1 MFTIDPLVP
10 INRFSFSLRNAMD
23 EGRVIQ
29 ARKALEK
36 NQTQA
41 KQIQSEQDVL
51 LGQNEKYRWLKIIIG
66 VAFVFMVVG
75 AVVVIILSL

>member
-1 MFTIDPLVP
+1 
-10 INRFSFSLRNAMD
+10 MD

-36 NQTQA
+36 NQSQL
-41 KQIQSEQDVL
+41 KQIQFEQDVL
-51 LGQNEKYRWLKIIIG
+51 LGQNDKYRWLKIIIG
-66 VAFVFMVVG
+66 AVFVFTVVA

>member
-1 MFTIDPLVP
+1 
-10 INRFSFSLRNAMD
+10 MD
-23 EGRVIQ
+23 EERVIQ

-36 NQTQA
+36 NQTQL

-51 LGQNEKYRWLKIIIG
+51 LGQNDKYRWLKIIG
-66 VAFVFMVVG
+66 GAAFVFTVVA

>member
-1 MFTIDPLVP
+1 
-10 INRFSFSLRNAMD
+10 MD

-36 NQTQA
+36 NQTQL
-41 KQIQSEQDVL
+41 KQIQFEQDVL
-51 LGQNEKYRWLKIIIG
+51 LEQNEKYRWVKIIIG
-66 VAFVFMVVG
+66 AAFVFTVVA

>member
-1 MFTIDPLVP
+1 
-10 INRFSFSLRNAMD
+10 MD

-36 NQTQA
+36 NQIQL

-51 LGQNEKYRWLKIIIG
+51 LGQNDKYRWLKIIVG
-66 VAFVFMVVG
+66 AAFVFTVVG

>member
-1 MFTIDPLVP
+1 
-10 INRFSFSLRNAMD
+10 MD

-36 NQTQA
+36 NQIQQ

-51 LGQNEKYRWLKIIIG
+51 LGQNDKYRWLKIIVG
-66 VAFVFMVVG
+66 AAFVFTVVG

>member
-1 MFTIDPLVP
+1 
-10 INRFSFSLRNAMD
+10 MD

-36 NQTQA
+36 NQTQL
-41 KQIQSEQDVL
+41 KQIQFEQDVL
-51 LGQNEKYRWLKIIIG
+51 LGQNDKYRWLKIIVG
-66 VAFVFMVVG
+66 AAFVFTVVA